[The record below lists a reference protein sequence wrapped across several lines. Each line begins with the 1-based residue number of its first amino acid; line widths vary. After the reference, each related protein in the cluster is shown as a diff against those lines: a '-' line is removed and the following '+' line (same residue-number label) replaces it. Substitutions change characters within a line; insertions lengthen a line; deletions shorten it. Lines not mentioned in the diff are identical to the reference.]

1 MWLLGIEPVSSG
13 RAVSAP
19 NQTEPPLQPPP
30 KKMNFKEGGPVFL
43 MKPGLAS
50 NLFCS
55 LGWPG
60 TYSVSS
66 LALTSGSFSYDLPSA
81 GITDVQHHP
90 WDGMSSA
97 FPLHRNKRLRGDKK
111 DVETGTCISITCG
124 VNAPPR
130 RCGFI
135 SSSSA
140 WFFANT
146 AASCVAQAC
155 LEVSV

>member
-1 MWLLGIEPVSSG
+1 MLATMWLLGIEPVSSG

-97 FPLHRNKRLRGDKK
+97 FPLHRNKR
-111 DVETGTCISITCG
+111 ITCG